1 MPIPQGDLGSL
12 RTLTAADW
20 PFRPGLRVKGA
31 RAHSGVFQMTWDNDG
46 DATFSYG
53 SESMPGRPHVIWQG
67 IGTHDVFNP
76 PPGP

>member
-1 MPIPQGDLGSL
+1 
-12 RTLTAADW
+12 
-20 PFRPGLRVKGA
+20 
-31 RAHSGVFQMTWDNDG
+31 VFQMTWDNDG
-46 DATFSYG
+46 NATFSYG